1 MTQVAAELCLHAFYL
16 AVLWVLDPRLAEL
29 ELCRLAC
36 RELLLPVQHG

>member
-1 MTQVAAELCLHAFYL
+1 MTQVAAELSLHALYL
-16 AVLWVLDPRLAEL
+16 AVLWALDPRLAEL